1 MSIATLSRA
10 FAIKSHNLNKD
21 IETDIIIIKAKPN
34 PENDDYFYDDEPK
47 DWYEFGFYPN
57 KLAIG
62 KAKEVRY
69 KDDLLENQLLED
81 FPESELKK
89 KIDFLYNKPAY
100 SSVISSIEN
109 NNKLNG
115 LSSIV
120 RECENQPGFFNNL
133 TAFLNILGITTFP

>member
-1 MSIATLSRA
+1 MSMTTLSRA
-10 FAIKSHNLNKD
+10 FAIKSHSLNKEID
-21 IETDIIIIKAKPN
+21 PEIVIVKAKPN

-62 KAKEVRY
+62 NAKEVKY

-81 FPESELKK
+81 FPENELKK

-100 SSVISSIEN
+100 SNVVSSVEN
-109 NNKLNG
+109 NSRLNY
-115 LSSIV
+115 LSMRI

-133 TAFLNILGITTFP
+133 NAFLNILGITTFP